1 MKDRP
6 CPACSA
12 IDPDMTDPSNGE
24 SVHAWRDNLIRRA
37 QVSGPPVL
45 TAVCHPCDGPAMSAA
60 ARAKALGLITPIL
73 VGPEAKLR
81 KTADDVGVDLS
92 SFQLEFTPHSH
103 ASASRAVAL
112 IRSSEAAILMKG
124 SLHTDEFMAAV
135 VDTVSGLRTD
145 RRVSQVYVTHLST
158 YPRQL
163 MITDAAI
170 NIAPT
175 LMEKR
180 DIVQNAIDLAH
191 SLGLE
196 RPKVAIL
203 SAIETV
209 NPKLQST
216 LDAAALCKMSDR
228 GQISGADLDGPLA
241 FDNAINPEAAAEKG
255 ISSRVAGQADILVA
269 PDLVAGNILAK
280 LLIYLAGADAAG
292 LVLGARAPVILTS
305 RADSEATRITSC
317 ALAVLASRA
326 QGIGRLS

>member
-1 MKDRP
+1 MRDLP
-6 CPACSA
+6 CPACLA
-12 IDPDMTDPSNGE
+12 IDLKMTDVSGGR
-24 SVHAWRDNLIRRA
+24 SVHEWRDDLIRRA
-37 QVSGPPVL
+37 QASGQPVSA
-45 TAVCHPCDGPAMSAA
+45 AVCHPCDGPAMSAA
-60 ARAKALGLITPIL
+60 FRARALGLIKPIL

-81 KTADDVGVDLS
+81 KTAQEIGIDLS

-103 ASASRAVAL
+103 GSAARAVAL
-112 IRSSEAAILMKG
+112 VRSSEAEILMKG
-124 SLHTDEFMAAV
+124 SLHTDELMAAV
-135 VDTVSGLRTD
+135 VDPVSGLRTD

-175 LMEKR
+175 LLEKR
-180 DIVQNAIDLAH
+180 DIIQNAVDLAH
-191 SLGLE
+191 SLGLA

-255 ISSRVAGQADILVA
+255 ICSAVAGQADILVA

-292 LVLGARAPVILTS
+292 LVLGARAPIILTS
-305 RADSEATRITSC
+305 RADSEDTRITSC
-317 ALAVLASRA
+317 ALAVLASRSSA
-326 QGIGRLS
+326 AVPAN

>member
-1 MKDRP
+1 
-6 CPACSA
+6 
-12 IDPDMTDPSNGE
+12 MTDVSSGR
-24 SVHAWRDNLIRRA
+24 SVHEWRDDLIRRA
-37 QVSGPPVL
+37 QASGQPVPA
-45 TAVCHPCDGPAMSAA
+45 AVCHPCDGPAMSAA
-60 ARAKALGLITPIL
+60 FRASALGLIRPIL

-81 KTADDVGVDLS
+81 KTAEEIGVDLS
-92 SFQLEFTPHSH
+92 TFQLEFTAHSH
-103 ASASRAVAL
+103 ASAARAVAL
-112 IRSSEAAILMKG
+112 VRSSEAEVLMKG
-124 SLHTDEFMAAV
+124 SLHTDELMAAV
-135 VDTVSGLRTD
+135 VDPVYGLRTE

-175 LMEKR
+175 LLEKR

-191 SLGLE
+191 NLGLA

-255 ISSRVAGQADILVA
+255 ICSTVAGRADILVA

-292 LVLGARAPVILTS
+292 LVLGARAPIILTS

-317 ALAVLASRA
+317 ALAVLASRSSA
-326 QGIGRLS
+326 AVPAS

>member
-1 MKDRP
+1 
-6 CPACSA
+6 
-12 IDPDMTDPSNGE
+12 MTDLAKTR
-24 SVHAWRDNLIRRA
+24 SVHEWRDDLIQRA
-37 QVSGPPVL
+37 RSSGPPVV
-45 TAVCHPCDGPAMSAA
+45 TAVCHPCDGPALSAA
-60 ARAKALGLITPIL
+60 AKAMALGLIIPIL
-73 VGPEAKLR
+73 VGPEAKLK
-81 KTADDVGVDLS
+81 KTAHEVGVDLS

-112 IRSSEAAILMKG
+112 VRSSDAAILMKG
-124 SLHTDEFMAAV
+124 SLHTDELMAAV
-135 VDTVSGLRTD
+135 VDPVFGLRTE
-145 RRVSQVYVTHLST
+145 RRVSQVYVTHLTT
-158 YPRQL
+158 YPRPL

-175 LMEKR
+175 LLEKR
-180 DIVQNAIDLAH
+180 DIIQNAIDLAH
-191 SLGLE
+191 SLGLP

-228 GQISGADLDGPLA
+228 GQIVGADLDGPLA

-255 ISSRVAGQADILVA
+255 ITSIVAGQADILVA

-292 LVLGARAPVILTS
+292 LVLGARAPIVLTS
-305 RADSEATRITSC
+305 RADSEDTRITSC

-326 QGIGRLS
+326 TTAGQAS

>member
-1 MKDRP
+1 MRARR
-6 CPACSA
+6 CPACSV
-12 IDPDMTDPSNGE
+12 IDLEMTDESGGR
-24 SVHAWRDNLIRRA
+24 SVHEWRDDLIRRA
-37 QVSGPPVL
+37 QASGPPVP

-60 ARAKALGLITPIL
+60 CRAATLGLIQPIL

-81 KTADDVGVDLS
+81 KTADEIGVDLS

-103 ASASRAVAL
+103 ASASRAVA
-112 IRSSEAAILMKG
+112 IVRSSGARILMKG
-124 SLHTDEFMAAV
+124 SLHTDELMAAV
-135 VDTVSGLRTD
+135 VDPVSGLRTE

-163 MITDAAI
+163 IITDAAI

-175 LMEKR
+175 LLEKR
-180 DIVQNAIDLAH
+180 DIVQNAVDLAH
-191 SLGLE
+191 RLGLA

-255 ISSRVAGQADILVA
+255 ICSSVAGQADILVA

-292 LVLGARAPVILTS
+292 LVLGASAPVILTS

-326 QGIGRLS
+326 ASSAGAM

>member
-1 MKDRP
+1 
-6 CPACSA
+6 
-12 IDPDMTDPSNGE
+12 MTEEAQSR
-24 SVHAWRDNLIRRA
+24 SVHEWRDDLIQRA
-37 QVSGPPVL
+37 QSSGPPVV
-45 TAVCHPCDGPAMSAA
+45 TAVCHPCDGPALSAA
-60 ARAKALGLITPIL
+60 ARAAALGLITPIL
-73 VGPEAKLR
+73 VGPEDKLR
-81 KTADDVGVDLS
+81 KTADEAGVDLS
-92 SFQLEFTPHSH
+92 SFQLEYTPHSH
-103 ASASRAVAL
+103 DSAARAVAL
-112 IRSSEAAILMKG
+112 VRSSEAAILMKG
-124 SLHTDEFMAAV
+124 SLHTDELMSAV
-135 VDTVSGLRTD
+135 VDPVTGLRTD

-170 NIAPT
+170 NISPT
-175 LMEKR
+175 LLEKR

-191 SLGLE
+191 SLGLG

-255 ISSRVAGQADILVA
+255 ISSPVAGRADILVA

-292 LVLGARAPVILTS
+292 LVLGALAPVILTS
-305 RADSEATRITSC
+305 RADSGATRVTSC

-326 QGIGRLS
+326 NAVGRSS